1 MIPQLPGRNGRL
13 LMPILAL
20 LLMNLPV
27 AEAKFELPEGSM
39 GSIALV
45 GLIFGSITWGFGYKH
60 AFIYWFR
67 VFFGRRPILSDVEGH
82 ERQRVSREWYHYA
95 QWIASGRPPPSHALS
110 EAAAARVLDVE
121 RQLFEEMPPP
131 PRALPVRLFKTL
143 FRTAKS
149 FFPPATSGHGST
161 NETSEPRIPPQ
172 LQSPTAQ
179 RNKSATTPKELG
191 VLHFQAFDFKP
202 RRSKV
207 LALVRKF
214 ADSPKDG
221 GKVGFLYAGYSSKDV
236 RRPRKFSH
244 KRLFN
249 HLLHVLEN
257 VPTTPNSTIKPRPSR
272 LVALVRKLADTPKDG
287 GKIGSLYAGYT
298 PKHVRRSRK
307 FSHKRL
313 FTRLLRALENIPT
326 NPKSNIS
333 HRDKGKAPEHRIPPQ
348 PQIPIAHTSR
358 RQSHD
363 PAKFSR
369 GPKKSATPKDGGKVG
384 FLYTGYTA
392 KPVPRLKSTHK
403 RSKSAKIKC
412 IFLESNLVS
421 RLLGAV
427 ENGFAPATSVDE
439 LTRENTRRNEGKAP
453 EPRIPPLAP
462 ISAYTPEDGG
472 KVWLHYAG
480 YMNHGRKSAY
490 TAKNGGKVGIHYAG
504 YTPKSARRHRE
515 SIYKSKNATHKS
527 KHATNKSKHTITE
540 GDGKTRPH
548 RSRSSN
554 HNAARTPKS
563 EQQNVKTPPPKAH
576 TVATSRESE
585 QQDVITP
592 PPNAHM
598 SGASSKH
605 IEMPTEAATSHNS
618 LHVVPS
624 PFIKFAP
631 DAINPH
637 RRARKPGPSAL
648 ISVLDLA
655 YNISR
660 KPVPLASSSTP
671 DLSHTISR
679 KPVPSA
685 SRT

>member
-1 MIPQLPGRNGRL
+1 
-13 LMPILAL
+13 
-20 LLMNLPV
+20 
-27 AEAKFELPEGSM
+27 M

-60 AFIYWFR
+60 TFIYGFR
-67 VFFGRRPILSDVEGH
+67 VFFGRRPILSDAEGH

-110 EAAAARVLDVE
+110 EAAVARVLDVE

-143 FRTAKS
+143 FRTTKS
-149 FFPPATSGHGST
+149 FFPPANSGHGST
-161 NETSEPRIPPQ
+161 NETSEPRIPPLPQ
-172 LQSPTAQ
+172 RPTAQ
-179 RNKSATTPKELG
+179 RDKSATTPKELG
-191 VLHFQAFDFKP
+191 ILHFQAFDFKP

-249 HLLHVLEN
+249 HLLRALEN

-313 FTRLLRALENIPT
+313 FTRLLRALENVPT
-326 NPKSNIS
+326 TPKSTIS

-363 PAKFSR
+363 SAKFSR

-412 IFLESNLVS
+412 IFLESKLVS
-421 RLLGAV
+421 SLLGAV

-453 EPRIPPLAP
+453 EPRIPPQAP

-480 YMNHGRKSAY
+480 YTNHGRKSAY
-490 TAKNGGKVGIHYAG
+490 NAKNGGKVGIHFAG

-527 KHATNKSKHTITE
+527 KHATNKSKKAATE
-540 GDGKTRPH
+540 GISKTRPH

-554 HNAARTPKS
+554 HNADRTSKS
-563 EQQNVKTPPPKAH
+563 EQQNLNTPSPKAH

-592 PPNAHM
+592 PPKAHM

-605 IEMPTEAATSHNS
+605 IEMPTEAAASHNS

-624 PFIKFAP
+624 PLIKFAP
-631 DAINPH
+631 NAINPH
-637 RRARKPGPSAL
+637 RQARKPAPSAL

-655 YNISR
+655 HPKSR
-660 KPVPLASSSTP
+660 ELVPSVSSSTP
-671 DLSHTISR
+671 NLSHTIPR

-685 SRT
+685 S